1 MSLLDVLS
9 EIITIT
15 CGVVIGTLLTWI
27 ISYYMVKRILP
38 KLLNSLS
45 NNPEV
50 IKAIQVIRM
59 NSNCEQTQTKTQTK
73 EVNNKKLTP
82 SLD

>member
-9 EIITIT
+9 GIITIT
-15 CGVVIGTLLTWI
+15 CGVVIGTVLTWI
-27 ISYYMVKRILP
+27 VSYYMVKRTLP

-50 IKAIQVIRM
+50 IKAIQAMRM
-59 NSNCEQTQTKTQTK
+59 NSNCEQTQTKTPDKGSEQQEAHT
-73 EVNNKKLTP
+73 
-82 SLD
+82 

>member
-9 EIITIT
+9 GIITIT
-15 CGVVIGTLLTWI
+15 CGVVIGTVLTWI
-27 ISYYMVKRILP
+27 ISYYMVKRVLP

-50 IKAIQVIRM
+50 IKAIQAMRM
-59 NSNCEQTQTKTQTK
+59 NSNCEQTKTQTK
-73 EVNNKKLTP
+73 EVSNKKLIP

>member
-1 MSLLDVLS
+1 MSLLDVLYG
-9 EIITIT
+9 IITIT
-15 CGVVIGTLLTWI
+15 CGVVFGTVLTWI
-27 ISYYMVKRILP
+27 ISYYMVKRVLP
-38 KLLNSLS
+38 KLLKSLS

-50 IKAIQVIRM
+50 IKVIQAMRM

-73 EVNNKKLTP
+73 EVNNKKPIP